1 MSFDVGRTEVQ
12 QTPGPYDTSVM
23 SGFDEAAS
31 KGFGSFIS
39 CLGLVSSVCQE
50 MRTPAPKPD
59 IIFEALPPLGENA
72 LELRNGHQ
80 SAA

>member
-1 MSFDVGRTEVQ
+1 MSFDLGRTEVQ
-12 QTPGPYDTSVM
+12 QMPGPYDTSVM

-31 KGFGSFIS
+31 KGFDNFVS

-59 IIFEALPPLGENA
+59 IIFKPLLPIG
-72 LELRNGHQ
+72 
-80 SAA
+80 